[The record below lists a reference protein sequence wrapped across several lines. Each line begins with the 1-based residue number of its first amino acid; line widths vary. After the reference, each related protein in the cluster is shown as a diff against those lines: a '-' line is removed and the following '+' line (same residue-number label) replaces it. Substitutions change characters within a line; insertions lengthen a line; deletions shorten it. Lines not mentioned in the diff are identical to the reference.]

1 MAFPRPKA
9 SPRSRT
15 PPRSKTLPRP
25 VLSKTGT
32 TPPLTMSTKPLSGP
46 LGGLSKTGTTPSLTM
61 PNKPLS
67 GPLGGAPIK
76 KEFRGID
83 PKVQKNL
90 MSIKAQNVIDD
101 PTISDTFK
109 APPSAAKGTF
119 GQTLKTFMGS
129 GMGKGKKRGGRIR
142 GYD

>member
-1 MAFPRPKA
+1 
-9 SPRSRT
+9 
-15 PPRSKTLPRP
+15 
-25 VLSKTGT
+25 
-32 TPPLTMSTKPLSGP
+32 
-46 LGGLSKTGTTPSLTM
+46 M

-90 MSIKAQNVIDD
+90 MSIKAQNVID
-101 PTISDTFK
+101 PQSDDFK
-109 APPSAAKGTF
+109 APPSTGRGTF

-129 GMGKGKKRGGRIR
+129 GMAGGAGKKRGGRIR